1 MNKTNRFII
10 AFAILIT
17 LVIASWLTIV
27 NLDNGTFEKIISP
40 QDKSSSTC
48 VNCHGAMAGLSPLH
62 AQLECISCHKGDNL
76 IADKDSSHLGLIRIP
91 GNLVDAPV
99 TCGICHAEA
108 LNNINKSLMTTNSG
122 IIAIDKYVFG
132 EFDSPNI
139 ETHIKDIHHS
149 PVDEHL
155 RALCARCHLGSD
167 KTDYG
172 PIDELSRGGGCN
184 ACHLNYSDKAKAQLM
199 SYLGDNELPAIHPSL
214 DLQISDDHCFGCHS
228 RSGRISP
235 NYQGYHETLLKAPE
249 VDNWDGY
256 RELQDERVFKYI
268 QQDIHHERG
277 LACIDCH
284 GYEDV
289 MGDGK
294 TYLHEEEAVKISCED
309 CHAKTLR
316 NTAPLTDLS
325 YAQQRIFKIRE
336 FKHDKQPIL
345 LTKKDN
351 VAIINGYVDNQGDG
365 HLISKLSKQ
374 AFELISPSESC
385 TREFGHQDLTCTSC
399 HTSWAPQ
406 CIGCHVSYE
415 PDAKGYDLLDKKEMQ
430 GSWVEYAGS
439 FLSGPPTLGVRDNSD
454 GKQIEPAIPGMIM
467 TIDKSSFASHAMPDD
482 TSFYRLF
489 APASPH
495 TIAAEGRTCTSC
507 HNNPLAL
514 GYGRG
519 ELKFNPTNGKWLFI
533 AEYVTL
539 PHDNLPA
546 DAWTGFLTEPAE
558 KSSTRLNFRPFSVA
572 EQEKILTVGACLTC
586 HDNNSNVMKA
596 SLNSDFEDYLMTISA
611 ECVIP
616 KFD

>member
-1 MNKTNRFII
+1 MINFDYKVFDK
-10 AFAILIT
+10 AIY
-17 LVIASWLTIV
+17 
-27 NLDNGTFEKIISP
+27 P
-40 QDKSSSTC
+40 QSSSSSTC
-48 VNCHGAMAGLSPLH
+48 INCHGSMEGLSPLH
-62 AQLECISCHKGDNL
+62 AQLECVTCHKGNNA
-76 IADKDSSHLGLIRIP
+76 IAEKDSSHFGMIRVP
-91 GNLVDAPV
+91 GNLADAQE

-108 LNNINKSLMTTNSG
+108 VNNINKSLMTTNSG
-122 IIAIDKYVFG
+122 IIAIDKYIFG
-132 EFDSPNI
+132 EFDSPDI

-184 ACHLNYSDKAKAQLM
+184 ACHLNYSDEAKSQLLI
-199 SYLGDNELPAIHPSL
+199 YLDNSELPSVHPSL
-214 DLQISDDHCFGCHS
+214 DLQITDEHCFGCHS
-228 RSGRISP
+228 RSGRISA

-249 VDNWDGY
+249 VDNWKGY
-256 RELQDERVFKYI
+256 RELQDERIFKYI

-294 TYLHEEEAVKISCED
+294 TYYHEEEAVKIACED
-309 CHAKTLR
+309 CHAKNLN
-316 NTAPLTDLS
+316 NTSLLTDLS
-325 YAQQRIFKIRE
+325 YAQQRIFKIRD
-336 FKHDKQPIL
+336 FNHDKEIL
-345 LTKKDN
+345 LTRKDS
-351 VAIINGYVDNQGDG
+351 VAIINGYVDMTGEG
-365 HLISKLSKQ
+365 HLISKLNKQ
-374 AFELISPSESC
+374 TFELLSPSESC

-406 CIGCHVSYE
+406 CIGCHVSY
-415 PDAKGYDLLDKKEMQ
+415 DADAEGYDLLDKKEMK

-439 FLSGPPTLGVRDNSD
+439 FLSGPPTLGVRENNNNS
-454 GKQIEPAIPGMIM
+454 KQVEPAIPGMIM
-467 TIDKSSFASHAMPDD
+467 TIDKATFKTHAMPDD

-519 ELKFNPTNGKWLFI
+519 KLKFNPTTSKWAFTP
-533 AEYVTL
+533 EYENL
-539 PHDNLPA
+539 PHDGLPA
-546 DAWTGFLTEPAE
+546 DAWIGYLKEPHE

-572 EQEKILTVGACLTC
+572 EQEKILVVGACLTC
-586 HDNNSNVMKA
+586 HAVNSKVMKR
-596 SLNSDFEDYLMTISA
+596 SLNRSFEDYLLTISA
-611 ECVIP
+611 ECVVP

>member
-1 MNKTNRFII
+1 MTIIRFDNAII
-10 AFAILIT
+10 EKVTHPADRS
-17 LVIASWLTIV
+17 ASSCI
-27 NLDNGTFEKIISP
+27 
-40 QDKSSSTC
+40 
-48 VNCHGAMAGLSPLH
+48 NCHGEMTGLSPLH
-62 AQLECISCHKGDNL
+62 SQLECITCHKGDNHFV
-76 IADKDSSHLGLIRIP
+76 DKDSAHIGMIKIP
-91 GNLVDAPV
+91 GNLVDAPI

-122 IIAIDKYVFG
+122 LIAIDKYVFG

-155 RALCARCHLGSD
+155 RALCARCHLGAD
-167 KTDYG
+167 KTEYG

-184 ACHLNYSDKAKAQLM
+184 ACHLNYTEAAKSQLATYLNDDK
-199 SYLGDNELPAIHPSL
+199 LPSMHPSL

-228 RSGRISP
+228 RSGRISA
-235 NYQGYHETLLKAPE
+235 NYQGFHETLLKASE
-249 VDNWDGY
+249 VNNWDNY

-309 CHAKTLR
+309 CHTPTFR
-316 NTAPLTDLS
+316 NTASLADLS
-325 YAQQRIFKIRE
+325 YAQQRIFKIRN
-336 FKHDKQPIL
+336 FKHAEQPIL
-345 LTKKDN
+345 ITKKDG
-351 VAIINGYVDNQGDG
+351 VAIINGYVDEEGDG
-365 HLISKLSKQ
+365 HLAAKLTQ
-374 AFELISPSESC
+374 QVFDLISPSESC
-385 TREFGHQDLTCTSC
+385 SRNFGHQDLTCTSC

-415 PDAKGYDLLDKKEMQ
+415 DEAKGYDLLDKKDMQ

-454 GKQIEPAIPGMIM
+454 GKQVEPAIPGMIM
-467 TIDKSSFASHAMPDD
+467 TIDKSSFAAHAMPED

-495 TIAAEGRTCTSC
+495 TIGAEGRTCTSC

-519 ELKFNPTNGKWLFI
+519 ELVFDKTTLEWQFK
-533 AEYVTL
+533 AEYETL
-539 PHDNLPA
+539 VYDGLPA
-546 DAWTGFLTEPAE
+546 DAWTGFMQAPAE
-558 KSSTRLNFRPFSVA
+558 KSSTRLNFRPFSIM
-572 EQEKILTVGACLTC
+572 EQQKILTVGACLTC
-586 HDNNSNVMKA
+586 HSNNSEVMKS
-596 SLNSDFEDYLMTISA
+596 SLLTDFSSYLKTISEKCLA
-611 ECVIP
+611 P
-616 KFD
+616 NFD

>member
-1 MNKTNRFII
+1 MAMVKFDYKLIEK
-10 AFAILIT
+10 AIY
-17 LVIASWLTIV
+17 
-27 NLDNGTFEKIISP
+27 P
-40 QDKSSSTC
+40 QNNSSSSC
-48 VNCHGAMAGLSPLH
+48 INCHGAMEGLSPLH
-62 AQLECISCHKGDNL
+62 AQLECISCHKGNNL
-76 IADKDSSHLGLIRIP
+76 IAEKDSSHIGLIRVP
-91 GNLVDAPV
+91 GNLVDAQE

-108 LNNINKSLMTTNSG
+108 VNNINKSLMTTNSG

-139 ETHIKDIHHS
+139 VTHIKDIHHS

-184 ACHLNYSDKAKAQLM
+184 ACHLNYSAKAKTQLAY
-199 SYLGDNELPAIHPSL
+199 YLEDNKLPSIHPSL
-214 DLQISDDHCFGCHS
+214 DLQISDEHCFGCHS
-228 RSGRISP
+228 RSGRISA

-249 VDNWDGY
+249 VDNWDRY

-309 CHAKTLR
+309 CHTQSFK
-316 NTAPLTDLS
+316 NTATLTELS
-325 YAQQRIFKIRE
+325 FVQQRIFKIRG
-336 FKHDKQPIL
+336 FKHDKEAIL
-345 LTKKDN
+345 LTKKDS
-351 VAIINGYVDNQGDG
+351 VAIINSYVDGQGAG
-365 HLISKLSKQ
+365 HLISKLSQQ
-374 AFELISPSESC
+374 AFALTPPSASC
-385 TREFGHQDLTCTSC
+385 TREYGHQDLTCTSC

-406 CIGCHVSYE
+406 CIGCHVSYDS
-415 PDAKGYDLLDKKEMQ
+415 DAKGYDLLDKKDMQ

-439 FLSGPPTLGVRDNSD
+439 FLSGPPTLGVRDNSS
-454 GKQIEPAIPGMIM
+454 GLRIEPAIPGMIM
-467 TIDKSSFASHAMPDD
+467 TIDKGSFASHAMPDD

-495 TIAAEGRTCTSC
+495 TIASAGRTCTSC

-519 ELKFNPTNGKWLFI
+519 ELKFNPANGKWQFYP
-533 AEYVTL
+533 EYENL
-539 PHDNLPA
+539 PYDKLPA
-546 DAWTGFLTEPAE
+546 DAWTGFLSKPVE
-558 KSSTRLNFRPFSVA
+558 KSSTRLDFRPFSVA

-586 HDNNSNVMKA
+586 HDNNSEVMRA
-596 SLNSDFEDYLMTISA
+596 SLNSDFNRYLKTVS
-611 ECVIP
+611 EVCLVP
-616 KFD
+616 DFH

>member
-1 MNKTNRFII
+1 MIKKYKFI
-10 AFAILIT
+10 LSL
-17 LVIASWLTIV
+17 LVILMLVVVSWLAMVKFDYKAI
-27 NLDNGTFEKIISP
+27 EKAIYS
-40 QDKSSSTC
+40 QNNSSSSC
-48 VNCHGAMAGLSPLH
+48 INCHGAMDGLSPLH
-62 AQLECISCHKGDNL
+62 AQLECISCHKGSNL
-76 IADKDSSHLGLIRIP
+76 VADKDSSHIGLIKIP

-108 LNNINKSLMTTNSG
+108 LNNITKSLMTTNSG
-122 IIAIDKYVFG
+122 IIAVDKYIFG

-139 ETHIKDIHHS
+139 ATHIKDIHHS

-155 RALCARCHLGSD
+155 RALCARCHLGAD
-167 KTDYG
+167 KTVYG
-172 PIDELSRGGGCN
+172 SIDELSRGGGCN
-184 ACHLNYSDKAKAQLM
+184 ACHLNYSDKAKTQLV
-199 SYLGDNELPAIHPSL
+199 SYLEENELPSIHPSL

-228 RSGRISP
+228 RSGRISA

-249 VDNWDGY
+249 VDNWEGF

-294 TYLHEEEAVKISCED
+294 TYFHEEDAVKISCED
-309 CHAKTLR
+309 CHTASFK
-316 NTAPLTDLS
+316 NTASLAELS
-325 YAQQRIFKIRE
+325 FVQQRIFKIRG
-336 FKHDKQPIL
+336 FKHNEQAIL
-345 LTKKDN
+345 LTNKDS
-351 VAIINGYVDNQGDG
+351 VAIVNAFVDNDGAG
-365 HLISKLSKQ
+365 HLISKLSQ
-374 AFELISPSESC
+374 HEFTLTSPAASC
-385 TREFGHQDLTCTSC
+385 TRVFGHQDLTCTSC

-415 PDAKGYDLLDKKEMQ
+415 PDTKGYDLLDKKEMQ

-439 FLSGPPTLGVRDNSD
+439 FLSGPPTLGVRDNSS
-454 GKQIEPAIPGMIM
+454 GQQVEPAIPGMIM
-467 TIDKSSFASHAMPDD
+467 TIDRSSFISHAMPDD

-495 TIAAEGRTCTSC
+495 TVASEGRTCTSC

-519 ELKFNPTNGKWLFI
+519 ELKFNPANGNWKFTP
-533 AEYVTL
+533 EYETL
-539 PHDNLPA
+539 SHDNLPA
-546 DAWTGFLTEPAE
+546 DAWIGFLKEPKE
-558 KSSTRLNFRPFSVA
+558 KSSTRLDFRPFSVS

-586 HDNNSNVMKA
+586 HDNESKVMRA
-596 SLNSDFEDYLMTISA
+596 SLNSDFNNYLKTITRQCKLP
-611 ECVIP
+611 E
-616 KFD
+616 FN